1 MGGSCAGSPF
11 GYVMMKSTNRN
22 LSEVMYMEKKLDG
35 IALISFATLLYC
47 LSGKL
52 SDFIVLIGIGLTI
65 PWALITL
72 LIGVV
77 GLVLVFKDKTK
88 STGLVW
94 LIIPIIF
101 AVYVMLIS

>member
-1 MGGSCAGSPF
+1 
-11 GYVMMKSTNRN
+11 MMKSTNRN

-52 SDFIVLIGIGLTI
+52 SDFIVLIGIGFTI
-65 PWALITL
+65 PWALIAL

>member
-1 MGGSCAGSPF
+1 
-11 GYVMMKSTNRN
+11 
-22 LSEVMYMEKKLDG
+22 MEKKLDG

-47 LSGKL
+47 LSGTL
-52 SDFIVLIGIGLTI
+52 SDFIVLIGIGFTI
-65 PWALITL
+65 PWALIAL

-77 GLVLVFKDKTK
+77 GLVLVFKDKTE

>member
-1 MGGSCAGSPF
+1 
-11 GYVMMKSTNRN
+11 
-22 LSEVMYMEKKLDG
+22 MEKKLDG
-35 IALISFATLLYC
+35 IALISFATLLYR

-52 SDFIVLIGIGLTI
+52 SDFIVLIGIGFTI
-65 PWALITL
+65 PWALIAL

>member
-1 MGGSCAGSPF
+1 
-11 GYVMMKSTNRN
+11 
-22 LSEVMYMEKKLDG
+22 MEKKLDG

-52 SDFIVLIGIGLTI
+52 SDFIVLMGIGLTI

-72 LIGVV
+72 LIGVA
-77 GLVLVFKDKTK
+77 GLVLVFKDKTE
-88 STGLVW
+88 SVGVIW

-101 AVYVMLIS
+101 AVYLLLIP

>member
-1 MGGSCAGSPF
+1 
-11 GYVMMKSTNRN
+11 
-22 LSEVMYMEKKLDG
+22 MEKKLDG

-77 GLVLVFKDKTK
+77 GLVLVFKEKTE
-88 STGLVW
+88 SVGVIW

-101 AVYVMLIS
+101 AVYLLLIP

>member
-1 MGGSCAGSPF
+1 MEGH
-11 GYVMMKSTNRN
+11 RN

-72 LIGVV
+72 LIGVA

-101 AVYVMLIS
+101 AVYLMLIS

>member
-1 MGGSCAGSPF
+1 
-11 GYVMMKSTNRN
+11 
-22 LSEVMYMEKKLDG
+22 MEKKLDG

-72 LIGVV
+72 LIGVA
-77 GLVLVFKDKTK
+77 GLVLVFKDKTE
-88 STGLVW
+88 SAGA
-94 LIIPIIF
+94 I
-101 AVYVMLIS
+101 

>member
-1 MGGSCAGSPF
+1 
-11 GYVMMKSTNRN
+11 
-22 LSEVMYMEKKLDG
+22 MEKKLDG

-52 SDFIVLIGIGLTI
+52 SDFIVLLGVGLTI
-65 PWALITL
+65 PWALIAL

>member
-1 MGGSCAGSPF
+1 
-11 GYVMMKSTNRN
+11 
-22 LSEVMYMEKKLDG
+22 MEKKLDG

-65 PWALITL
+65 PWALIAL

>member
-1 MGGSCAGSPF
+1 
-11 GYVMMKSTNRN
+11 
-22 LSEVMYMEKKLDG
+22 MEKKLDG

-47 LSGKL
+47 LSGNL
-52 SDFIVLIGIGLTI
+52 SDFIVLIGIGLAI
-65 PWALITL
+65 PWALIAL

-101 AVYVMLIS
+101 AVYLLLIP

>member
-1 MGGSCAGSPF
+1 
-11 GYVMMKSTNRN
+11 
-22 LSEVMYMEKKLDG
+22 MEKKLDG

-52 SDFIVLIGIGLTI
+52 SDFIVLLGVGLTI

-72 LIGVV
+72 LIGVA
-77 GLVLVFKDKTK
+77 GLVLVFKDKTE
-88 STGLVW
+88 SAGAIW

-101 AVYVMLIS
+101 AVYLLLIP

>member
-1 MGGSCAGSPF
+1 
-11 GYVMMKSTNRN
+11 
-22 LSEVMYMEKKLDG
+22 MEKELDG

-52 SDFIVLIGIGLTI
+52 SDFIVLIGIGFTI
-65 PWALITL
+65 PWALIAL

-101 AVYVMLIS
+101 AVYLMLIS

>member
-1 MGGSCAGSPF
+1 
-11 GYVMMKSTNRN
+11 
-22 LSEVMYMEKKLDG
+22 MEKKLDG

-72 LIGVV
+72 LIGVA

>member
-1 MGGSCAGSPF
+1 
-11 GYVMMKSTNRN
+11 
-22 LSEVMYMEKKLDG
+22 MEKKLDG

-52 SDFIVLIGIGLTI
+52 SDFIVLLGVGLTI

-72 LIGVV
+72 LIGVA

-88 STGLVW
+88 STGAIW

-101 AVYVMLIS
+101 AVYLLLIP

>member
-1 MGGSCAGSPF
+1 
-11 GYVMMKSTNRN
+11 
-22 LSEVMYMEKKLDG
+22 MEKKLDG

-65 PWALITL
+65 PWALIAL

-101 AVYVMLIS
+101 AVYLMLIS

>member
-1 MGGSCAGSPF
+1 
-11 GYVMMKSTNRN
+11 
-22 LSEVMYMEKKLDG
+22 MEKKLDW

-52 SDFIVLIGIGLTI
+52 SDFIVLIGIGFTI
-65 PWALITL
+65 PWALIAL